1 MTDIDRVRSRIK
13 AAILAFTSKRVVFR
27 ADELR
32 AFVAQRCGA
41 TAPAS
46 ADRILRDLRQRGTL
60 KYVVVSRR
68 RSLYRVLPVE
78 VSP

>member
-1 MTDIDRVRSRIK
+1 MSHINRVASKIK
-13 AAILAFTSKRVVFR
+13 SAILAFTSKRVVFR

-32 AFVAQRCGA
+32 AFVALRCGA

-46 ADRILRDLRQRGTL
+46 ADRILRDLRQRGRI

-68 RSLYRVLPVE
+68 RSLYRILLTE
-78 VSP
+78 EH